1 MPSKRKISE
10 LERKGF
16 ARRNERGN
24 LVIDKEGY
32 LKLLNHH
39 GFSRENFAEAER
51 RLSKHKQSRI
61 AWYGDKF
68 KPERYVPIYAFF
80 LKRFAKTGF
89 KEKKFLELGFGGT
102 AFMEELAS
110 QGAIV
115 KGLDINPA
123 SAKKGISTEVGK
135 VEDLA
140 QHFRREKFDAVYASG
155 LFHPGGGVKPIDE
168 LRTTLWDY
176 QIAKREGKQTTEIEK
191 RLRIL
196 EGEITK
202 VFKKVGSKL
211 RQGGVLV
218 LYGDHMVF
226 PPNVFAEAGFR
237 FLMRRVPISE
247 SAAILALIKK

>member
-1 MPSKRKISE
+1 MPSKRKMPE

-16 ARRNERGN
+16 ARRNERGK

-32 LKLLNHH
+32 LKLLDHH

-51 RLSKHKQSRI
+51 RLSKHSPSRI
-61 AWYGDKF
+61 AWHGDMF
-68 KPERYVPIYAFF
+68 KPERYAPIYAFF
-80 LKRFAKTGF
+80 LKRFAKTGL
-89 KEKKFLELGFGGT
+89 KGKKFLELGFGGT

-110 QGAIV
+110 HGAVV

-123 SAKKGISTEVGK
+123 SAKKEIATEVGK
-135 VEDLA
+135 VEDIA
-140 QHFRREKFDAVYASG
+140 QHFKGERFDAVYASG

-176 QIAKREGKQTTEIEK
+176 QIAKRQGQPTTEIEK
-191 RLRIL
+191 RLKIL
-196 EGEITK
+196 EGEITQ

-211 RQGGVLV
+211 KQGGVLV

-226 PPNVFAEAGFR
+226 PPNAFAKAGFR
-237 FLMRRVPISE
+237 FLMRRVPLSE